1 MLTSVHAPLQDNRQ
15 TRHPPLHRRQGTFR
29 SMNMLTITNPL
40 ENAEELE
47 IDLPTQS
54 SHLLVNTT
62 DIYRTT

>member
-1 MLTSVHAPLQDNRQ
+1 
-15 TRHPPLHRRQGTFR
+15 
-29 SMNMLTITNPL
+29 MNMLTITNPL